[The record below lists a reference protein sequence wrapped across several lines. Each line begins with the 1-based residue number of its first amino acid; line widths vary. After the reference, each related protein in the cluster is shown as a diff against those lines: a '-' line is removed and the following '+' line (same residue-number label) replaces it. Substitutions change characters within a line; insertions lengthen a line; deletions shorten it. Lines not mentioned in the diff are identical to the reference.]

1 MIPYARN
8 VALER
13 AKLARLRPTQFSVG
27 YAEVRLKCS
36 EWQRLK
42 KKQREQAIQSHVFP
56 AVLGPGHEFYI
67 IDHHHLGVAL
77 LEQGVKDIWVT
88 KLDDMSWLDA
98 QTFWRTMEFR
108 AWAHLYDHRGRRR
121 PYTDVP
127 TRLTQLEDDPYRSL
141 AGLVR
146 GGGGCAKDEA
156 PFSEFLWADFFRP
169 RISAKQI
176 KAQQARAVK
185 KAIGMARSREAR
197 YLPGWI
203 CPEGARKPPKDR

>member
-13 AKLARLRPTQFSVG
+13 AKLVRLRPTQFSVG
-27 YAEVRLKCS
+27 YAEVELKAA
-36 EWQRLK
+36 EWKRMK
-42 KKQREQAIQSHVFP
+42 RRQREQAIASHVFP

-67 IDHHHLGVAL
+67 VDHHHLGIAL
-77 LEQGVKDIWVT
+77 IEQGVKDVWVT
-88 KLDDMSWLDA
+88 KLDDMSWLDP
-98 QTFWRTMEFR
+98 QTFWRTLEFR

-121 PYTDVP
+121 PYTEMP
-127 TRLTQLEDDPYRSL
+127 QKLLKLQDDPYRSL

-146 GGGGCAKDEA
+146 GAGGYAKDEA

-169 RISAKQI
+169 RIAASQI
-176 KAQQARAVK
+176 KARLTQALGAAVK
-185 KAIGMARSREAR
+185 LAHSREAR

-203 CPEGARKPPKDR
+203 CRQGAKK